1 MMNYKLTEEL
11 NSYKTEDGIPGISVL
26 TDEPMS
32 LHTTF
37 KIGGPAE
44 YFITPRSE
52 EALLYALSRLKEEN
66 VRTVVLG
73 KGSNV
78 LFADEG
84 FHGAVISMAAFDR
97 INVEGSVITAECGA
111 SLTSVSRLAARY
123 SLSGLEFAFGIPG
136 SVGGAVFM
144 NAGAYGGEMSSV
156 VVKTRAIDQNSHRI
170 LTYENEEHEFGY
182 RESVFRRTKE
192 IVLSTELH
200 LIPGDI
206 AKIEHKMADFLERRQ
221 QKQPLDY
228 PSAGSVFKRCEG
240 RFTGQMIEEAGLK
253 GLTVGG
259 AQVSVKHAGFIIN
272 VGGATASDV
281 LRLVDIIK
289 ETIKDRFGCSLE
301 CELIYVS

>member
-1 MMNYKLTEEL
+1 MKKRLTEEL
-11 NSYKTEDGIPGISVL
+11 ISYKSEDGTHGLSVL

-37 KIGGPAE
+37 RIGGPAD
-44 YFITPRSE
+44 YFITPKTESDLVFILE
-52 EALLYALSRLKEEN
+52 KLKEAG
-66 VRTVVLG
+66 VRTFIVG

-84 FHGAVISMAAFDR
+84 FHGAVVTTTALDCVK
-97 INVEGSVITAECGA
+97 VEDDVVTAGCGA
-111 SLTSVSRLAARY
+111 SLTSVSRIAARH

-144 NAGAYGGEMSSV
+144 NAGAYGGEMASV
-156 VVKTRAIDQNSHRI
+156 VVRTNAIDPFSGAIR
-170 LTYENEEHEFGY
+170 TYEREEHEFGY
-182 RESVFRRTKE
+182 RESVFRRTNDV
-192 IVLSTELH
+192 VLSTELH
-200 LIPGDI
+200 LTRGESSE
-206 AKIEHKMADFLERRQ
+206 IESKMTEFLERRQ
-221 QKQPLDY
+221 QKQPLEY

-259 AQVSVKHAGFIIN
+259 AQVSQKHAGFIIN
-272 VGGATASDV
+272 IGGATARDV
-281 LRLVDIIK
+281 LELIEKIK
-289 ETIKDRFGCSLE
+289 ESVYLRFGCSLE